1 MARTYEPIAS
11 TTLVSDGTISFS
23 SIPATFTDLIL
34 TFVGL
39 SDRTADNAEALKLT
53 INADTGSNYSQ
64 TRILGSGSA
73 ASSDRESSQARIQI
87 GRLND
92 SNTSNTTPGMCIVQF
107 LSYANTNVF
116 KTVLGASATSQEVY
130 GIARTVGLYRSTSA
144 ISSFTIAPL
153 LGTNFKSGATAS
165 LFGLKAA

>member
-53 INADTGSNYSQ
+53 INADTGSN
-64 TRILGSGSA
+64 
-73 ASSDRESSQARIQI
+73 
-87 GRLND
+87 
-92 SNTSNTTPGMCIVQF
+92 
-107 LSYANTNVF
+107 
-116 KTVLGASATSQEVY
+116 
-130 GIARTVGLYRSTSA
+130 
-144 ISSFTIAPL
+144 
-153 LGTNFKSGATAS
+153 
-165 LFGLKAA
+165 